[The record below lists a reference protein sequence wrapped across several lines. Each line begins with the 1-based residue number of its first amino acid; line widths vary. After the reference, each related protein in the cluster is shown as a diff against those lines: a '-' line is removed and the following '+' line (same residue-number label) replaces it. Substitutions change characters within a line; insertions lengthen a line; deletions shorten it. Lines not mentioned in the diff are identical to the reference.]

1 MLSTYLIYFGF
12 WAVYYAIHSILAM
25 DQVKARIPIPPQLYR
40 LLYSLISVLLLFYVL
55 FAGAVQP
62 TFNVITPGQ
71 STKVIALSI
80 TVVGVFIVKRAFR
93 NYSLRSFLG
102 IKKEDNQELKIDGIQ
117 ARMRHPLYTGTVL
130 VVTGFFFFSPSMIN
144 LTTLISLLVYL
155 PIGIW
160 LEEKKLVRHFGQAYI
175 DYRKRVP
182 ALFPNPFKNRDN

>member
-1 MLSTYLIYFGF
+1 MLSTHLIYFGF
-12 WAVYYAIHSILAM
+12 WVAYYAIHSILAL
-25 DQVKARIPIPPQLYR
+25 DQVKSRIPIPPQLYR
-40 LLYSLISVLLLFYVL
+40 LLYSLISFLLLIYVL

-62 TFNVITPGQ
+62 TFYVITPGQ
-71 STKVIALSI
+71 NTKVVALSI

-102 IKKEDNQELKIDGIQ
+102 FKKEDNSTLKTDGIQ

-130 VVTGFFFFSPSMIN
+130 IVTGFFFFSPSMIN

-175 DYRKRVP
+175 DYREQVP
-182 ALFPNPFKNRDN
+182 ALFPNPFKNRGN